1 MLRVTSECVTC
12 AATCFDNRVR
22 RQSRSPYIGR
32 AFQPVSNMPEG
43 WMIRVQAGCKLQGE
57 DMAHAIDTL
66 RIARKLE
73 SAGVDRRHA
82 EAHAEALNEVVVT
95 EHSEL
100 ATKTDLERCATK
112 VDLERFATKEDLE
125 RFATKADLERFATKE
140 DLERFATKEDLE
152 RFATKADLE
161 RFVTKEYLH
170 EVLKNFATKA
180 DLERFVTKEY
190 LHEALKNFATKEDL
204 ATLETRMIRLW
215 AVSTVTLA
223 TLIISM
229 PFVAG

>member
-1 MLRVTSECVTC
+1 MR
-12 AATCFDNRVR
+12 
-22 RQSRSPYIGR
+22 R
-32 AFQPVSNMPEG
+32 AFQPMSNMPEG
-43 WMIRVQAGCKLQGE
+43 RMIRVQAGCRLQGE

-95 EHSEL
+95 EYSEL

-125 RFATKADLERFATKE
+125 RFATRADLERFATKE
-140 DLERFATKEDLE
+140 DLERFP
-152 RFATKADLE
+152 
-161 RFVTKEYLH
+161 TKEYLH

-190 LHEALKNFATKEDL
+190 LHEALKNFATKADL
-204 ATLETRMIRLW
+204 ANLETRMFRLW

>member
-1 MLRVTSECVTC
+1 
-12 AATCFDNRVR
+12 
-22 RQSRSPYIGR
+22 
-32 AFQPVSNMPEG
+32 
-43 WMIRVQAGCKLQGE
+43 
-57 DMAHAIDTL
+57 MAHAIDTL

-100 ATKTDLERCATK
+100 ATKTDLERYATK
-112 VDLERFATKEDLE
+112 ADLERFATKEDLE
-125 RFATKADLERFATKE
+125 RFATKADLERFATK
-140 DLERFATKEDLE
+140 
-152 RFATKADLE
+152 ADLE
-161 RFVTKEYLH
+161 RFVTKEYFH
-170 EVLKNFATKA
+170 EV
-180 DLERFVTKEY
+180 
-190 LHEALKNFATKEDL
+190 LKNFATKEDL
-204 ATLETRMIRLW
+204 ANLETRMFRLW

>member
-1 MLRVTSECVTC
+1 
-12 AATCFDNRVR
+12 
-22 RQSRSPYIGR
+22 
-32 AFQPVSNMPEG
+32 
-43 WMIRVQAGCKLQGE
+43 
-57 DMAHAIDTL
+57 MAHAIDTL

-82 EAHAEALNEVVVT
+82 EAQLNEVVVT
-95 EHSEL
+95 EYSEL

-140 DLERFATKEDLE
+140 DLERFP
-152 RFATKADLE
+152 
-161 RFVTKEYLH
+161 TKEYLH

-190 LHEALKNFATKEDL
+190 LHEALKNLRHQGGSRQPREENVPAVGDL
-204 ATLETRMIRLW
+204 DGHLGDPHRQHAVRGRLTPDRPSLHVAHDCTAAFTPAEPRERTPPGSAIREAEPRPW
-215 AVSTVTLA
+215 HRPRPRPSDPAHPAPAAPRASSRA
-223 TLIISM
+223 E
-229 PFVAG
+229 P